1 MLELCNIFR
10 IEITMRKGILLLIS
24 FIVFSCASH
33 EPSSKV
39 LELDE
44 GIPVVAKEY
53 KNELI
58 ITNPLDLAVIDNK
71 LVLFMHSGEKPL
83 LIVNPDDGTLTG
95 SWGEFGNGPDE
106 FTAPTYWGHDKSKQE
121 LYLYDVN
128 YRVLRVYRYQAAG
141 DSLSFN
147 RIREVAMSDEIMVNC
162 GTVLDNSNIV
172 TSVLFFG
179 NAPIQLLDKDLRTLS
194 GFGWL
199 SEQGDSSTDMRT
211 FKGRLSSYKNS
222 FAFGMDGIGYL
233 AFYNQTDTT
242 AYKEWEVYLDKP
254 LYVGDRLDLKKVK
267 QGFLDIEVTKH
278 YVICSYCGKPYSRE
292 DGGFYGYNILVFD
305 HDGDLVHNLKLDRK
319 IGRIAVSD
327 DEKTVYAVAYEPDIC
342 IVRYTLN
349 DL

>member
-121 LYLYDVN
+121 LYLYDAN

-141 DSLSFN
+141 DSLLFN
-147 RIREVAMSDEIMVNC
+147 RVKKLSLSRETMFRN
-162 GTVLDNSNIV
+162 GTLLSNHNIV
-172 TSVLFFG
+172 VSNPFSQ
-179 NAPIQLLDKDLRTLS
+179 NAPLFLLDEELNSLS
-194 GFGWL
+194 TFGRL
-199 SEQGDSSTDMRT
+199 SEQKDSSNEIGTYT
-211 FKGRLSSYKNS
+211 GRLSSYKNS
-222 FAFGMDGIGYL
+222 FVFGMDGLGYL
-233 AFYNQTDTT
+233 VCYNQTDTT
-242 AYKEWEVYLDKP
+242 AYKEWEIYLESPKFNNNN
-254 LYVGDRLDLKKVK
+254 LDLGNLKR
-267 QGFLDIEVTKH
+267 GFVDIEMTKH
-278 YVICSYCGKPYSRE
+278 YVICSYCGKPYSHD
-292 DGGFYGYNILVFD
+292 DGGLLGYNILVFD
-305 HDGDLVHNLKLDRK
+305 HDGDLVHNLKLDRE